1 MDFTQLNLS
10 DVIIKSLAK
19 EKITKPTKIQQE
31 VYNALYEGKNVLA
44 QSQTGSGKT
53 LAYLLPFM
61 QKYIDTTEGNKVLIL
76 VPTHELAMQVVR
88 QIRTTN
94 ENAGLS
100 LKTASVVG
108 DVNIRRQLESLK
120 KRPQFIVGTPGRVLE
135 LIRKRKISAHLLE
148 SVILDEADKLL
159 APNQIEETKAVIKSC
174 LRDIQKSFFSASMNE
189 DAKAA
194 AAEIAGQYELF
205 LADNQLKVPDNLE
218 HMYIVCD
225 GREKTDT
232 LRSIISALKPK
243 KAIVFINK
251 VYDIEKATEKL
262 KYHHYDVMCIH
273 GNTKAADR
281 KRAVEMFSKG
291 KLQILI
297 GTDLAARG
305 LHFNNVDLIIHYS
318 IPEDEKDYLHRAGR
332 CARGGEHGTN
342 ISIVTPAEIKR
353 IKSFERKLS
362 LKITEKRLSN
372 GKMIKAAASNKENN
386 NRTDK
391 PAKSNKSYKAHARAG
406 KSVKTDNEINKNDR
420 LNSKSNNTVKTGKT
434 VKSNKKF
441 GLKGTDNKNNKNNKK
456 YKNSY

>member
-205 LADNQLKVPDNLE
+205 FADNQLKVPDNLE

-273 GNTKAADR
+273 GNTKAGRQKACSR
-281 KRAVEMFSKG
+281 NVFINVTN
-291 KLQILI
+291 KLL
-297 GTDLAARG
+297 R
-305 LHFNNVDLIIHYS
+305 
-318 IPEDEKDYLHRAGR
+318 
-332 CARGGEHGTN
+332 
-342 ISIVTPAEIKR
+342 
-353 IKSFERKLS
+353 
-362 LKITEKRLSN
+362 
-372 GKMIKAAASNKENN
+372 
-386 NRTDK
+386 
-391 PAKSNKSYKAHARAG
+391 
-406 KSVKTDNEINKNDR
+406 
-420 LNSKSNNTVKTGKT
+420 
-434 VKSNKKF
+434 
-441 GLKGTDNKNNKNNKK
+441 
-456 YKNSY
+456 